1 MLSVYLDCPFLIA
14 PSVSSNV
21 YLHNVLFFFRITSLI
36 EDINFM
42 NTIHVHGS
50 VYAIQQYVTKYVSD
64 LWHVDGP
71 LQVLRFALPTKM
83 TSEIL
88 LKYCLKKHFVISHQT
103 KTYFRLKIMRMTFD
117 NVYHMRLYIS

>member
-1 MLSVYLDCPFLIA
+1 MVSVYLDFPFLIA

-21 YLHNVLFFFRITSLI
+21 YLHNVLFFIRITSLF

-42 NTIHVHGS
+42 NTIHVHGL

-71 LQVLRFALPTKM
+71 LQVLRFAQPTKM
-83 TSEIL
+83 TSEI
-88 LKYCLKKHFVISHQT
+88 
-103 KTYFRLKIMRMTFD
+103 
-117 NVYHMRLYIS
+117 

>member
-1 MLSVYLDCPFLIA
+1 VGAIKIGQSRYTDNIGDKTH
-14 PSVSSNV
+14 SD
-21 YLHNVLFFFRITSLI
+21 
-36 EDINFM
+36 EQDINFM

-83 TSEIL
+83 TSEI
-88 LKYCLKKHFVISHQT
+88 
-103 KTYFRLKIMRMTFD
+103 
-117 NVYHMRLYIS
+117 